1 MHALSTRGRLRF
13 SFLPAVCL
21 HVGLYVPCGAVLD
34 RCGPI
39 GSDVVISRTG
49 AVVPRWLA
57 STLGTGSLNN
67 MLSMDHNCSI
77 VYVGYRVCVRGY
89 G

>member
-1 MHALSTRGRLRF
+1 VHALSTRGHLHWF
-13 SFLPAVCL
+13 SFLPAIW
-21 HVGLYVPCGAVLD
+21 GLYVRCGAVLD